1 MGIKLRISNKSHHHN
16 ESFSVCVNNTYRFFL
31 ESLTVF
37 QIQPSHPVP
46 LLHAKI
52 VWDIAV
58 DVTSVVCVLFVQRVY
73 PYVKSVNT
81 AKEEQRTVRKNVDP
95 ERRKQLAENVSNNA
109 LKI

>member
-16 ESFSVCVNNTYRFFL
+16 ESFGFCIHNTSCSSWNHQQFSRSSHHILFL
-31 ESLTVF
+31 FDV
-37 QIQPSHPVP
+37 H
-46 LLHAKI
+46 I
-52 VWDIAV
+52 VWETAV

-81 AKEEQRTVRKNVDP
+81 AKEERRTARKNVNP
-95 ERRKQLAENVSNNA
+95 GRRKQPAENVLNNA